1 MVVVVAMRMI
11 MMNQVMPMPSLIML
25 RNMQLV
31 MLAYDDSGE
40 AKSTATEVNDDVV
53 IDDDETT
60 SVAAAVVTAD
70 CALASWLPLKRM
82 MVKRL
87 QLMSLLHMV
96 MMVIMIAKMMKS
108 MMITMT
114 VVIMMTMLLLFH
126 LRIMIVRLVMIV
138 MMAIIWMMLVI
149 DGGEDDANADTDY
162 DYGDDNDA
170 DDDDC
175 GADADEAATNLAG
188 QLSSA
193 GNLQDAGKEGTATA
207 TGNQESLESE
217 ALLAL
222 KRSDRPGETS
232 TGGRWTS
239 ISGSASA
246 KHLIMVHWN

>member
-1 MVVVVAMRMI
+1 
-11 MMNQVMPMPSLIML
+11 
-25 RNMQLV
+25 
-31 MLAYDDSGE
+31 
-40 AKSTATEVNDDVV
+40 
-53 IDDDETT
+53 
-60 SVAAAVVTAD
+60 
-70 CALASWLPLKRM
+70 
-82 MVKRL
+82 
-87 QLMSLLHMV
+87 
-96 MMVIMIAKMMKS
+96 
-108 MMITMT
+108 
-114 VVIMMTMLLLFH
+114 
-126 LRIMIVRLVMIV
+126 
-138 MMAIIWMMLVI
+138 MMLVI